1 MINEMKAVIFDMDGV
16 IIDSEP
22 LWQRAEFEVF
32 SSLGVHMTSE
42 HCERTKYMATA
53 EVTEF
58 WFKKFP
64 WENLSMQEAEQAVID
79 CVNQLIE
86 KEGKEIK
93 GAINTL
99 KKIKSKGYKIGLA
112 TNSPHKIIQTVL
124 NKLRISHYFNAITSA
139 EQEKAKP
146 DPAVYIS
153 TAIKLGIPPK
163 QCIVVEDSYT
173 GALAAKNAGM
183 KVIALAD
190 ENSNSQLIAIADMTI
205 HSFDAFDLSIL
216 N

>member
-1 MINEMKAVIFDMDGV
+1 MITKMKAVIFDMDGV

-22 LWQRAEFEVF
+22 LWQRAELEIF
-32 SSLGVHMTSE
+32 SSLGADVSSE
-42 HCERTKYMATA
+42 LCEMTKYMATN

-58 WFKKFP
+58 WFNKYP
-64 WENLSMQEAEQAVID
+64 WKNLSMQDAEQAVID
-79 CVNQLIE
+79 CVNTLIE

-93 GAINTL
+93 GALNTL
-99 KKIKSKGYKIGLA
+99 KKIKAKGYKIGLA

-124 NKLRISHYFNAITSA
+124 NKLNISHYFDSITSA

-153 TAIKLGIPPK
+153 TANKLDISPK
-163 QCIVVEDSYT
+163 QCLVVEDSYT

-183 KVIALAD
+183 KVVALTD
-190 ENSNSQLIAIADMTI
+190 GNSNSRLEAIADIII
-205 HSFDAFDLSIL
+205 HSFDVFDLSLL